1 MAESEKSSGTRAGWK
16 DDPLSVF
23 LAIAA
28 VILGGMYLLE
38 QQDVAQLEEASATA
52 QTLAASTLNLEG
64 CTLGSASTG
73 GRTLVVACPTTA
85 EAAAARASSRTPDL
99 SAFDSVVFV
108 GNDLHLV
115 CPTQPNKWPAEC
127 EQRDKPP
134 SKAL

>member
-1 MAESEKSSGTRAGWK
+1 MEDDKPDDAGRGGWK

-38 QQDVAQLEEASATA
+38 QQDIAQLEEASATA
-52 QTLAASTLNLEG
+52 QALAASALNLEG

-73 GRTLVVACPTTA
+73 GRTLVIACQTTA
-85 EAAAARASSRTPDL
+85 ESAALQAASRAPDL
-99 SAFDSVVFV
+99 SAFDAVVFV
-108 GNDLHLV
+108 GSDVHLV
-115 CPTQPNKWPAEC
+115 CPTQPGNWPAEC
-127 EQRDKPP
+127 EQREKPA